1 VVITPI
7 LISVAAL
14 AGAETGETS
23 AIARAATSAVLIE
36 VFLNI

>member
-1 VVITPI
+1 

-14 AGAETGETS
+14 AGADTGETS
-23 AIARAATSAVLIE
+23 AMARAATSADLIE